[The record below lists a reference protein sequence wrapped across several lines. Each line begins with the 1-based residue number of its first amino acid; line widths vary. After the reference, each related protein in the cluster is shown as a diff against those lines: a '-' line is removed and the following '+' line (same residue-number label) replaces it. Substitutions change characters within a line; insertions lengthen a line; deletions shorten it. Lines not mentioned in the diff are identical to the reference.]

1 MDENQHNNT
10 NQTPNARVTS
20 IVRNVANG
28 LGPQSPFLLNQPNA
42 IGLKKERKS
51 FLARDER
58 TLEKLLSLTKMGA
71 DGTNVSATVN
81 AKGQYV
87 FTATEKPN
95 VRIVFVFLLSS
106 ILFNIECIF
115 LFYYLGA
122 ETSFRHRYQ

>member
-1 MDENQHNNT
+1 MTTETSNADDSQLNGS
-10 NQTPNARVTS
+10 NQTSNLRVTS
-20 IVRNVANG
+20 IVKTVANG

-42 IGLKKERKS
+42 IVQKQRRS

-58 TLEKLLSLTKMGA
+58 TLEKLLNLTKTGA

-95 VRIVFVFLLSS
+95 VSAVIAVDPS
-106 ILFNIECIF
+106 
-115 LFYYLGA
+115 
-122 ETSFRHRYQ
+122 